1 MANKALIC
9 STFLILLELLDL
21 IDIAAS
27 KVPPP
32 VLCGKPHETVVALDP
47 SNHAYYPFYV
57 KLHRCM
63 GSKGALSPKVRRC
76 VPSGFEELNIPVY
89 EPAKNY
95 KRTNLL
101 VKNHTSCTDECVASP
116 EMCNLV
122 LEKWDEES
130 CTCQCMYPD
139 EPPKEH
145 ACKERFRWN
154 KHWCRCECDR
164 APDHC
169 PLRMVW
175 SNEIC
180 GCRCQDS
187 AVNSCLEMN
196 MGIDVQCNCV
206 NVQASG
212 TGPEVESKNRMYI
225 TLLIGQ
231 AAVIIILVCALV
243 HWVRKGIRG
252 NSAHSPLDRSESSG
266 TADED
271 VSTPYLEVAV
281 ESESTE
287 SLEDSKLDP
296 DNLSVTVPLSP
307 KERTTDL

>member
-27 KVPPP
+27 KVPRP
-32 VLCGKPHETVVALDP
+32 VLCGEPHETVVALDP

-63 GSKGALSPKVRRC
+63 GSKGALSPNVRRC

-122 LEKWDEES
+122 LENWDEES
-130 CTCQCMYPD
+130 CSCQCMYPD

-145 ACKERFRWN
+145 ACKKRFRWN

-196 MGIDVQCNCV
+196 KGIDVQCNCV

-243 HWVRKGIRG
+243 HWVQKGIRS